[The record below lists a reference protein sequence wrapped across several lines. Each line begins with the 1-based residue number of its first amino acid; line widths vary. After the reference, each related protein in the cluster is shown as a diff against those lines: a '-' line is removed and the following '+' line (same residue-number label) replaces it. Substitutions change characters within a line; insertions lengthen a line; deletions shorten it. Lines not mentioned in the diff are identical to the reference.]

1 MHNVMRKYILL
12 LAAAVAAIACGPKV
26 QEPSAEE
33 FAPYVKAY
41 TGGIVTSDAV
51 IRIELAQEA
60 DAFPEEGLFSL
71 KPAVKGVVKWDGPA
85 AVNFLPEEALK
96 EGKNYRVQFAL
107 GKVLEGAP
115 AKFDFGISVKGH
127 SNEDGVEGEE
137 PDNGKPFRVVKIAKK
152 ENLIQVDLSQAP
164 ANALVKGMVELE
176 GVSRS
181 YVQVQENSLLVHF
194 EGADGDLSLTLDKGL
209 KDAQGE
215 SLEEDF
221 HRVFAEEDLKPAV
234 EFPFEGNIL
243 PDRQNLI
250 LPFRAV
256 NLSAVEVRVIK
267 IYENNILMYLQD
279 GDLSSGNA
287 LRRSGRLVYRADV
300 PLDRT
305 KDLHRWNTHSLDL
318 SGMFRQEPG
327 ALYRIRL
334 CFRQDQSLY
343 GGKQAP
349 AALTAPGA
357 GKPTKADEAEWNYA
371 ESYYWESFYDWET
384 YDWDE
389 SDNPDNPSYYMDS
402 DRFPAVQLI
411 ASDLGLMA
419 DYAGGDK
426 LWVATTD
433 LISAEPVSG
442 AKVEAYDFQL
452 QKVGEA
458 KTNGKGLACLD
469 IQRKPFAVVAK
480 AGGSSAYLKLYEGYQ
495 RSTSRFDVGGEVLQE
510 GLKAFI
516 YGERGVWRPGD
527 TLHVSAIVA
536 DKNKALPENHP
547 ATLEVFTPEGTFYS
561 KLIRKGTDGF
571 YSFDVPTKAEDPTGY
586 WNAYLK
592 VGGSSFHKVLHIE
605 TVKPNRLKINTQYP
619 QVLEGGQNAI
629 LPVDASWLSGGVAG
643 NMPVSAQIT
652 LRKASANPFKGFE
665 KYSFYAPSGDTG
677 SLEGQLFRGR
687 LDAAGSFRTQVQIPG
702 VSGAPGPLQ
711 AFVVT
716 SVEEP
721 GGDESFTTETLL
733 YSPFSSYV
741 GILLPD
747 GDYLETDQ
755 DHRIHL
761 AVVDCAGKRVK
772 GHRVEYAVYKTGWNW
787 WWDGG
792 TGSLDSYISG
802 SNVERVLGGT
812 VAVGDRDQSF
822 SFRVDY
828 PGWGRYMV
836 LARDLTSG
844 HISGASFTVD
854 WPEYRGRASRQDPE
868 ALTQITLSTDKES
881 YQVGEKATVY
891 IPAARGGRALVSLE
905 NATGVL
911 SREWVNTGEQ
921 DTRWTF
927 SVTEE
932 MAPNI
937 YVQVSLLQPYGAT
950 LNDLPLR
957 LYGVKRVKVEN
968 PASHLEPVIQLP
980 DVLHPEE
987 PFTIKV
993 SEKNG
998 KPMTY
1003 TLAIVDEGLLDLTAY
1018 KTPDPW
1024 SRMYQWEALGV
1035 KTWDLYDQ
1043 VIGAFNGSFSPLAAI
1058 GGDEEAVLNARK
1070 DNRFNPV
1077 VVFRGP
1083 QTLKKGSESIKLQL
1097 PMYVGS
1103 VRVML
1108 VAGHDGAYGKT
1119 EKTVPV
1125 QNPLMVVTTL
1135 PRVLG
1140 CADITSAAVNVFA
1153 MEDGVKEASVTV
1165 KADGPITGGGTQK
1178 VSFGGKGDALVRFP
1192 LKASAKTEGIAHITV
1207 SASGSGHKASET
1219 IALEVRNPQP
1229 EVTLVTNFTL
1239 EKGKSFK
1246 ASGNS
1251 LQLAAFPAVD
1261 VRAMYLNMRNYSYN
1275 CTEQLSAK
1283 GLSFLHLLPMLS
1295 EADAAEARSLIPGII
1310 NALYAR
1316 QCPDGGFAYWT
1327 GGSSSTWVSSMAG
1340 QFLSEAAKNGFEVN
1354 KSVLKAW
1361 KGYQQKIS
1369 QVYRLVGTDFFS
1381 HLDEAYRLYTLAIA
1395 GEPYLSGMNRL
1406 READEIGN
1414 QARWMLASAYAV
1426 SGKAALA
1433 DKLLDGNAREFPE
1446 YEPYNLTYGTGLRDR
1461 LLAIDALAL
1470 CDRPADAISLAE
1482 ELPARTYSTQESA
1495 FAAMALGHLFV
1506 KTGGNVVKAKVGGQD
1521 YETAGGI
1528 LSLPINGETAVV
1540 NQSAGQ
1546 LYGTVL
1552 NVTREP
1558 LRKAVANGIGLQV
1571 QYLDEK
1577 GASLNPARIKQGTRF
1592 SVKVKVT
1599 GDAVRSHENL
1609 ALNLGVPAGW
1619 EIVNDRMTGGGALED
1634 SYDYKDIRDDRVL
1647 WYFALPAG
1655 RSKTFSVQMRAA
1667 YEGTYALPA
1676 IQAEAMYEPA
1686 VSAAAPAGT
1695 AVVTAQ

>member
-1 MHNVMRKYILL
+1 MRKYFLL

-33 FAPYVKAY
+33 FAPYIKAY
-41 TGGIVTSDAV
+41 TGGIVTSDAML
-51 IRIELAQEA
+51 RIELAQEA

-71 KPAVKGVVKWDGPA
+71 KPSVKGTVKWDGPA
-85 AVNFLPEEALK
+85 AVNFIPEEALK

-115 AKFDFGISVKGH
+115 DKFDFGLSVKGL

-137 PDNGKPFRVVKIAKK
+137 PDNGKPFRVVKITKK
-152 ENLIQVDLSQAP
+152 ESVIEAELSQAP

-176 GVSRS
+176 GVTRS
-181 YVQVQENSLLVHF
+181 YVQVQGNTLLVHF
-194 EGADGDLSLTLDKGL
+194 EGADGDIALTLDKGL

-221 HRVFAEEDLKPAV
+221 HRIFAEEDLKPAV

-267 IYENNILMYLQD
+267 IYENNILMFLQD
-279 GDLSSGNA
+279 GNLASGNA
-287 LRRSGRLVYRADV
+287 LRRNGRLIYKADI
-300 PLDRT
+300 PLDRS
-305 KDLHRWNTHSLDL
+305 KDLHRWNTHSIDL
-318 SGMFRQEPG
+318 GGMFRQEPG

-343 GGKQAP
+343 GGKPVP
-349 AALTAPGA
+349 AALTNPGA
-357 GKPTKADEAEWNYA
+357 GKPSKADEAEWNVT
-371 ESYYWESFYDWET
+371 ESYYWDDFYDWET

-389 SDNPDNPSYYMDS
+389 ADDPDKPSYYMDG

-419 DYAGGDK
+419 DYAGGDQI
-426 LWVATTD
+426 WVAATD
-433 LISAEPVSG
+433 LITADPVSG
-442 AKVEAYDFQL
+442 AKVEAYDYQL
-452 QKVGEA
+452 QRVGEA
-458 KTNGKGLACLD
+458 KTDGKGLACLKLS
-469 IQRKPFAVVAK
+469 RKPFAVIAK
-480 AGGSSAYLKLYEGYQ
+480 AGGSSAYLKLAEGWQ
-495 RSTSRFDVGGEVLQE
+495 RSTSRFDVGGEVLKE

-536 DKNKALPENHP
+536 DKNKSLPEAHP
-547 ATLEVFTPEGTFYS
+547 ATLEVYTPEGTFYS
-561 KLIRKGTDGF
+561 KLVRKGTDGF

-586 WNAYLK
+586 WNAYMK

-605 TVKPNRLKINTQYP
+605 TVKPNRLKINTSYP
-619 QVLEGGQNAI
+619 AILEGGQNAY

-643 NMPVSAQIT
+643 NMPVNAQIT
-652 LRKASANPFKGFE
+652 LRKTSANPIKGFE
-665 KYSFYAPSGDTG
+665 KYSFYAPSGDPG
-677 SLEGQLFRGR
+677 SLEGELFRGR
-687 LDAAGSFRTQVQIPG
+687 LDASGRFSSQVQIPG
-702 VSGAPGPLQ
+702 VNGAPGPLQ

-741 GILLPD
+741 GIRVPE

-755 DHRIHL
+755 DHRFQL
-761 AVVDCAGKRVK
+761 AVVDCNGKRVK
-772 GHRVEYAVYKTGWNW
+772 GHIVEYAVYKTGWSW
-787 WWDGG
+787 WWDGDAN
-792 TGSLDSYISG
+792 SLDGYVNG
-802 SNVERVLGGT
+802 SNVERILGGSL
-812 VAVGDRDQSF
+812 AVGDRDQSF

-828 PGWGRYMV
+828 PTWGRYMV

-844 HISGASFTVD
+844 HISGATFTVD

-868 ALTQITLSTDKES
+868 ALTQITLSTDKEA

-891 IPAARGGRALVSLE
+891 IPAARGGRALISLE

-911 SREWVNTGEQ
+911 SREWVKTGDQ
-921 DTRWTF
+921 DTRWSF
-927 SVTEE
+927 SVTPE

-950 LNDLPLR
+950 VNDLPLR
-957 LYGVKRVKVEN
+957 LYGVKRIKVEN
-968 PASHLEPVIQLP
+968 PDSHLEPVIQLP

-987 PFTIKV
+987 PFTVKV
-993 SEKNG
+993 SEKSG

-1003 TLAIVDEGLLDLTAY
+1003 TLAIVDEGLLDLTAF

-1058 GGDEEAVLNARK
+1058 GGDEAAMLNARK

-1077 VVFRGP
+1077 VLYCAP
-1083 QTLKKGSESIKLQL
+1083 KTLKKGTDEVKLQL

-1108 VAGHDGAYGKT
+1108 IAGHDGAYGKT

-1135 PRVLG
+1135 PRVMG
-1140 CADITSAAVNVFA
+1140 CGDQTSAAVNVFA
-1153 MEDGVKEASVTV
+1153 MEDGVKEASITL
-1165 KADGPITGGGTQK
+1165 KADGPISGGGTQK
-1178 VSFGGKGDALVRFP
+1178 VSFNGKGDALLRFP
-1192 LKASAKTEGIAHITV
+1192 LKASATLEGISHITI

-1229 EVTLVTNFTL
+1229 EITTVEHFTL
-1239 EKGKSFK
+1239 EKGQSYK
-1246 ASGNS
+1246 AKGSS
-1251 LQLAAFPAVD
+1251 LQLASFPAVD

-1275 CTEQLSAK
+1275 CTEQLSAR
-1283 GLSFLHLLPMLS
+1283 GLTFLHLMPILS
-1295 EADAAEARSLIPGII
+1295 EADAVEARNLIPGII

-1316 QCPDGGFAYWT
+1316 QCPDGGFAYWS
-1327 GGSSSTWVSSMAG
+1327 GGSSSTWISSMAG
-1340 QFLSEAAKNGFEVN
+1340 QFLTEAAKAGFDVN
-1354 KSVLKAW
+1354 KSVLRAW
-1361 KGYQQKIS
+1361 RNYQQKIS
-1369 QVYRLVGTDFFS
+1369 QVYRLAGTNFFS

-1426 SGKAALA
+1426 SGKTALA

-1461 LLAIDALAL
+1461 LVAIDALAL
-1470 CDRPADAISLAE
+1470 CDRPADAVSLATD
-1482 ELPARTYSTQESA
+1482 LPVRSYSTQESA
-1495 FAAMALGHLFV
+1495 FAAMALGHLYA
-1506 KTGGNVVKAKVGGQD
+1506 KTGGSAVKAKVDGQA
-1521 YETAGGI
+1521 YETEGGI
-1528 LSLPINGETAVV
+1528 LSLPINKESTVVSQSEGEI
-1540 NQSAGQ
+1540 
-1546 LYGTVL
+1546 YGTVL
-1552 NVTREP
+1552 NVSRDA
-1558 LRKAVANGIGLQV
+1558 LRKAVSNGIGIQV

-1577 GASLNPARIKQGTRF
+1577 GAALSPARIKQGTRF
-1592 SVKVKVT
+1592 TAKVKVT
-1599 GDAVRSHENL
+1599 GNAIRSMENL
-1609 ALNLGVPAGW
+1609 ALNLGIPAGW
-1619 EIVNDRMTGGGALED
+1619 EIVNERMTGGAAAED
-1634 SYDYKDIRDDRVL
+1634 GYDYKDIRDDRVL

-1655 RSKTFSVQMRAA
+1655 RSKTFSVQLRAA

-1676 IQAEAMYEPA
+1676 IQVEAMYEPA
-1686 VSAAAPAGT
+1686 VNAAVPAGT
-1695 AVVTAQ
+1695 AVVNAQ

>member
-1 MHNVMRKYILL
+1 MRKYFLL
-12 LAAAVAAIACGPKV
+12 MAAAVAAIACGPKV

-41 TGGIVTSDAV
+41 TGGLVTSDAML
-51 IRIELAQEA
+51 RIELAQDA
-60 DAFPEEGLFSL
+60 DFCPEEGLFSV
-71 KPAVKGVVKWDGPA
+71 KPAVKGIVKWDGPA

-107 GKVLEGAP
+107 GKVMEGAP
-115 AKFDFGISVKGH
+115 DKFVFGFTVKGR

-137 PDNGKPFRVVKIAKK
+137 PDNGKPFRVVKIVRK
-152 ENLIQVDLSQAP
+152 ESVIEAELSQAP
-164 ANALVKGMVELE
+164 ANAQVRGMVEVS
-176 GVSRS
+176 GVERS
-181 YVQVQENSLLVHF
+181 YVQVKGNTLFVHF
-194 EGADGDLSLTLDKGL
+194 EGVNGDIGLTLDKAL
-209 KDAQGE
+209 KDANGE

-221 HRVFAEEDLKPAV
+221 HRTFAEEDLKPAV

-243 PDRQNLI
+243 PDRQQLI

-267 IYENNILMYLQD
+267 IYENNILMFLQD
-279 GDLSSGNA
+279 GDLSSGSA
-287 LRRSGRLVYRADV
+287 LRRNGRLIYKADI

-305 KDLHRWNTHSLDL
+305 KDLHRWNTHSIDL
-318 SGMFRQEPG
+318 SGMFHQEPG

-343 GGKQAP
+343 GGKNVP
-349 AALTAPGA
+349 AALTSPGA
-357 GKPTKADEAEWNYA
+357 GKPSKADEAEWDYA
-371 ESYYWESFYDWET
+371 ESYYWDNFYDWET

-389 SDNPDNPSYYMDS
+389 ADDPEKPSYYMDS

-419 DYAGGDK
+419 DYAGGDQ
-426 LWVATTD
+426 LWVAATD
-433 LISAEPVSG
+433 LITASPVSG

-452 QKVGEA
+452 QSVGSA
-458 KTNGKGLACLD
+458 KTDGKGLACLKLSH
-469 IQRKPFAVVAK
+469 KPFAVVAK
-480 AGGSSAYLKLYEGYQ
+480 AGGSSAYLKLSDGYQ
-495 RSTSRFDVGGEVLQE
+495 RSTSRFDVGGEVLQQ

-536 DKNKALPENHP
+536 DKNKSLPEGHP
-547 ATLEVFTPEGTFYS
+547 ATLEVYTPEGTFYS
-561 KLIRKGTDGF
+561 KLVRKGTDGF
-571 YSFDVPTKAEDPTGY
+571 FSFDVPTKAEDPTGY

-605 TVKPNRLKINTQYP
+605 TVKPNRLKINTSYP
-619 QVLEGGQNAI
+619 SILEGGQTVY

-643 NMPVSAQIT
+643 NMSVSAQIT
-652 LRKASANPFKGFE
+652 LRKASANPIKGFE

-687 LDAAGSFRTQVQIPG
+687 LDAGGRFSSQVQIPG
-702 VSGAPGPLQ
+702 VNGAPGPLQ

-733 YSPFSSYV
+733 YSPFTSYV
-741 GILLPD
+741 GIRVPE
-747 GDYLETDQ
+747 GDYLETDK
-755 DHRIHL
+755 DHRFQI
-761 AVVDCAGKRVK
+761 AVVDCHGKRIK
-772 GHRVEYAVYKTGWNW
+772 GHNVEYAVYKTGWNW

-792 TGSLDSYISG
+792 SGNLDSYISG
-802 SNVERVLGGT
+802 SNVERVQGGT
-812 VAVGDRDQSF
+812 LAVGDRDQSF

-828 PGWGRYMV
+828 PAWGRYIV

-891 IPAARGGRALVSLE
+891 IPAARGGRALVSLLS
-905 NATGVL
+905 ATGVL
-911 SREWVNTGEQ
+911 SREWVKTGEQ
-921 DTRWTF
+921 DTRWSF
-927 SVTEE
+927 SITPE

-968 PASHLEPVIQLP
+968 PASHLEPVLQMP

-987 PFTIKV
+987 PFTVKV

-1003 TLAIVDEGLLDLTAY
+1003 TLAIVDEGLLDLTAF

-1035 KTWDLYDQ
+1035 RTWDLYDQ

-1058 GGDEEAVLNARK
+1058 GGDEAAQMNARK

-1077 VVFRGP
+1077 VLFRAP
-1083 QTLKKGSESIKLQL
+1083 KTLKKGTDAITLQL

-1108 VAGHDGAYGKT
+1108 IAGHDGAYGKAD
-1119 EKTVPV
+1119 KTVPV

-1140 CADITSAAVNVFA
+1140 CGDETAAAVNVFA

-1165 KADGPITGGGTQK
+1165 KADGPISGGGTQK
-1178 VSFGGKGDALVRFP
+1178 VSFNGKGDALLRFP
-1192 LKASAKTEGIAHITV
+1192 LKASANIEGISHITV
-1207 SASGSGHKASET
+1207 TASGSGHKTSET
-1219 IALEVRNPQP
+1219 IALEIRNAQP
-1229 EVTLVTNFTL
+1229 VVTTVNRFIL
-1239 EKGKSFK
+1239 EKG
-1246 ASGNS
+1246 ASATVKGNS
-1251 LQLAAFPAVD
+1251 LQLTAFPAVD
-1261 VRAMYLNMRNYSYN
+1261 ARALYLNMRNYPYN
-1275 CTEQLSAK
+1275 CTEQLSAR
-1283 GLSFLHLLPMLS
+1283 GLTLLHLMPLLS
-1295 EADAAEARSLIPGII
+1295 EADATEARNLIPGII

-1316 QCPDGGFAYWT
+1316 QCPDGGFAYWS
-1327 GGSSSTWVSSMAG
+1327 GGSSGTWVSSMAG
-1340 QFLSEAAKNGFEVN
+1340 QFLTQASKAGFEVN
-1354 KSVLKAW
+1354 GSVLRAW
-1361 KGYQQKIS
+1361 RNYQQKIS
-1369 QVYRLVGTDFFS
+1369 QVFRIAGTSFFS
-1381 HLDEAYRLYTLAIA
+1381 NLDEAYRLYTLAIA

-1406 READEIGN
+1406 READGDIGG
-1414 QARWMLASAYAV
+1414 QTRWMLAGAYAL

-1446 YEPYNLTYGTGLRDR
+1446 YEPYNVCFSTGLRDR
-1461 LLAIDALAL
+1461 LVAIDALAL
-1470 CDRPADAISLAE
+1470 CGRVADAISLAE
-1482 ELPARTYSTQESA
+1482 ELPARSLSTQESA
-1495 FAAMALGHLFV
+1495 FAAVALGHLYD
-1506 KTGGNVVKAKVGGQD
+1506 KTGGNSVRAKIGGQS
-1521 YETAGGI
+1521 YETQAGL
-1528 LSLPINGETAVV
+1528 LSVPLSGETAVI
-1540 NQSAGQ
+1540 NQSDGR
-1546 LYGTVL
+1546 LYGSAVSSS
-1552 NVTREP
+1552 REAI
-1558 LRKAVANGIGLQV
+1558 RKPVSNGLAIQV

-1577 GASLNPARIKQGTRF
+1577 GAVLNPAKVKQGTRF
-1592 SVKVKVT
+1592 TVKVRVT
-1599 GDAVRSHENL
+1599 GDAIRSHENL
-1609 ALNLGVPAGW
+1609 ALNLGIPAGW
-1619 EIVNDRMTGGGALED
+1619 EIVNERLTGGAGAD
-1634 SYDYKDIRDDRVL
+1634 DGYDYKDIRDDRVL
-1647 WYFALPAG
+1647 WYFSLPAG
-1655 RSKTFSVQMRAA
+1655 RSKSFSAQMRAA
-1667 YEGTYALPA
+1667 YAGTYALPA
-1676 IQAEAMYEPA
+1676 VQVEAMYDPT

-1695 AVVTAQ
+1695 AVVNP